1 LWLITNI
8 LLPFTA
14 PFRTYD
20 LTPSSNQRAGDT
32 LFKDKLDS
40 DDKVA
45 LGDDRP
51 ILAPAWAPVVHA
63 SVAANQVTARRVIV
77 TVLRI

>member
-20 LTPSSNQRAGDT
+20 LTPSSNQAGDT
-32 LFKDKLDS
+32 LLKDKLDS

-45 LGDDRP
+45 LGNDRP
-51 ILAPAWAPVVHA
+51 ILAPAWAPVVHT
-63 SVAANQVTARRVIV
+63 SVAANQVTSCRVIV